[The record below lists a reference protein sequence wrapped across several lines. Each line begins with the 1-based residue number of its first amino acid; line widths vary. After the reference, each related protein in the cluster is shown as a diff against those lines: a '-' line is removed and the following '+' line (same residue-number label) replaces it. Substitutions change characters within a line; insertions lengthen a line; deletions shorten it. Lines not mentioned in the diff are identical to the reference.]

1 MFCLVFNYINV
12 FEAIL
17 LPILVRTLV
26 TSLDF
31 ICVVGI
37 KCMMWCPLSF
47 PLLGRHKHCTTASVL
62 ANQNS
67 QVHYFPEWFS
77 LALGR
82 CIAHSQ
88 WIFDVCKRGFYPLPQ
103 RIHGLE
109 KTTETT
115 TCLVRWYK
123 KLALSSQVW
132 MHIDNMV
139 WLYNDWDYNNNAIMF
154 LRCLILR
161 NIYIIK
167 KNYFYVGKNLN
178 RNNKIVLQKMFALN
192 WDVSIKA
199 LNE

>member
-1 MFCLVFNYINV
+1 
-12 FEAIL
+12 
-17 LPILVRTLV
+17 
-26 TSLDF
+26 
-31 ICVVGI
+31 
-37 KCMMWCPLSF
+37 
-47 PLLGRHKHCTTASVL
+47 
-62 ANQNS
+62 
-67 QVHYFPEWFS
+67 
-77 LALGR
+77 
-82 CIAHSQ
+82 
-88 WIFDVCKRGFYPLPQ
+88 
-103 RIHGLE
+103 
-109 KTTETT
+109 
-115 TCLVRWYK
+115 
-123 KLALSSQVW
+123 